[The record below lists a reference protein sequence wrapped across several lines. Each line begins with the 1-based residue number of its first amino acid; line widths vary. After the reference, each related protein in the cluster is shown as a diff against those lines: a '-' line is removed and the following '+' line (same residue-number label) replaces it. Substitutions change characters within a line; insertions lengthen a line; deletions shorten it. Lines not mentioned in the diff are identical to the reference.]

1 MLGHMRGSSGLEQTS
16 RFVLEVLPYLL
27 SALIAAVVLPGF
39 LYSPARETKAPV
51 APNSVRLEMV
61 HWDHAALSPDS
72 AETAGNK
79 LAHR

>member
-1 MLGHMRGSSGLEQTS
+1 MRGSSGLEQTS

-39 LYSPARETKAPV
+39 LYSQARETKALV

-61 HWDHAALSPDS
+61 HWDHAALSP
-72 AETAGNK
+72 EAGNN